1 MQTSTGLQ
9 HCQTTFWIPV
19 CETHLEVD
27 FEYRRTKNN
36 AFSAFSVMTRDKLS
50 NMEKENYEQQH
61 QFFALWL
68 YCSSIYLE
76 VKAIV

>member
-1 MQTSTGLQ
+1 MS
-9 HCQTTFWIPV
+9 II
-19 CETHLEVD
+19 
-27 FEYRRTKNN
+27 RTKNK
-36 AFSAFSVMTRDKLS
+36 AFTVMTRDKLS